1 MAGGEHGVNG
11 QSEETRAME
20 EGSIG
25 GGDQARCENSE
36 QDGRS
41 KSSSKNSMFS
51 VQFVQKLIAEV
62 FGTFFLI
69 FAGCAAVAVNKTTG
83 GTVTFPGICITWGL
97 AVMVMVYSVGHI
109 SGAHLNPAV
118 TFAFATCG
126 RFPWRQLP
134 AYAAAQLA
142 GSAAASLVLR
152 ALFGGEGEPEHFFG
166 TVPAGSEV
174 QSLVMEFIIT
184 FYLMFVVSGVAT
196 DNRAIG
202 ELAGLAV
209 GATVLLNVLFAGPI
223 SGASMNPARTVGPA
237 IVLGRYTSIWVYI
250 AGPVSGAVAGAWAY
264 NLIRFTDKPLREITQ
279 TASFIRSTRR
289 S

>member
-83 GTVTFPGICITWGL
+83 GTVT
-97 AVMVMVYSVGHI
+97 
-109 SGAHLNPAV
+109 
-118 TFAFATCG
+118 
-126 RFPWRQLP
+126 FPWRQLP

>member
-1 MAGGEHGVNG
+1 MAGGEHGANG
-11 QSEETRAME
+11 LHEEARALE
-20 EGSIG
+20 EGG
-25 GGDQARCENSE
+25 RLGGDQARCENSE
-36 QDGRS
+36 QDGGS
-41 KSSSKNSMFS
+41 KSSSNLPMFS
-51 VQFVQKLIAEV
+51 VQFVQKLIAEM
-62 FGTFFLI
+62 FGTFLLI
-69 FAGCAAVAVNKTTG
+69 FAGCAAVAVNKRTG

-118 TFAFATCG
+118 SFAFATCG
-126 RFPWRQLP
+126 RFPWKQVP
-134 AYAAAQLA
+134 AYAAAQVA
-142 GSAAASLVLR
+142 GSAAASLTLR
-152 ALFGGEGEPEHFFG
+152 VLFGNAPEHFFG

-237 IVLGRYTSIWVYI
+237 NLLGRYTAVWVYI
-250 AGPVSGAVAGAWAY
+250 AGPVAGAVAGAWAY
-264 NLIRFTDKPLREITQ
+264 NLIRFTDKPLREITK
-279 TASFIRSTRR
+279 TASFIRSARR